1 MSFQTYAAE
10 SREAVEAILARYLPP
25 ADTFPPRLHQA
36 MRYTIEA
43 GGKRL
48 RPILA
53 LAVGELLGS
62 ERRALEP
69 MAAAIELIH
78 NCSLIL
84 DDLPCMDDGLER
96 HGKPA
101 LHHAY
106 DESTALLAAEGLLML
121 AFEVLGE
128 SIALSSLKA
137 RESGEVLRLF
147 GSTLGSSGMIGGQQV
162 DLQMVRSRLDV
173 KVMEYRHS
181 RKTGSL
187 FHLAVKGPALIGH
200 ASAETITALEVY
212 AKNLGLAYQ
221 IADDLRENEPA
232 SVPAERKAAR
242 RKAPT
247 FVDLCGRDEAEQ
259 LHRQL
264 VSTAQQSLTSFGP
277 AAHRLADFARFVGD
291 RVP

>member
-1 MSFQTYAAE
+1 MSFEKNAAQA
-10 SREAVEAILARYLPP
+10 REEVEVILARTLPP
-25 ADTFPPRLHQA
+25 ADTFPPGLHQA

-48 RPILA
+48 RPLLA
-53 LAVGELLGS
+53 LWVGELVGAES
-62 ERRALEP
+62 RVIEP
-69 MAAAIELIH
+69 MAAVVELIH

-84 DDLPCMDDGLER
+84 DDLPCMDDGFRR

-101 LHHAY
+101 LHLAF

-128 SIALSSLKA
+128 AIAASTLKPKDAGELLS
-137 RESGEVLRLF
+137 LF

-162 DLQMVRSRLDV
+162 DLQMVQSRVDIQ
-173 KVMEYRHS
+173 VMEYRHS

-187 FHLAVKGPALIGH
+187 FHLAVKGPALIGQ
-200 ASAETITALEVY
+200 ASSESIQALEVY

-221 IADDLRENEPA
+221 IADDLLEQTPSTA
-232 SVPAERKAAR
+232 SSEDKAAR

-247 FVDLCGRDEAEQ
+247 FVDLCGREEAVQ

-264 VSTAQQSLTSFGP
+264 VTTAEQSLSAFGP
-277 AAHRLADFARFVGD
+277 AARRLIEFAQAIGE